1 MGPIYYKKMKLKILF
16 LLIFLFEWCSISF
29 SQSHSSFWQNDI
41 SIGKRRKPKNS
52 MAKGTAFF
60 YWGYNRSAYTRS
72 TIHFSGIGYDFSLKG
87 VKAVDRPSTSIG
99 EYLNPTKI
107 TIPQFNV
114 RVGYNITNYWN
125 LSLGYDHLKYVM
137 VHGQTYLLSGKI
149 NGGIDQNWSGSF
161 FETPVTTNEND
172 FHYENTNGMN
182 FIRVGLSNVRN
193 IIRNSRDNFTLSY
206 LIGASTGV
214 ILSINDFTFGGRK
227 DMATV
232 SLSGLGIS
240 GNAGLRFEFV
250 KHFFVQ
256 TNVSTGFL
264 KQISVRTR
272 PNEYSSIA
280 RQNLGYIEGNIVVG
294 ALFYIRPTNSCDSCP
309 AWH

>member
-1 MGPIYYKKMKLKILF
+1 MKLSIS
-16 LLIFLFEWCSISF
+16 IFLFCIIELSSLSF
-29 SQSHSSFWQNDI
+29 SQTYQSFFQNDI
-41 SIGKRRKPKNS
+41 SSGKRRKPKNS

-72 TIHFSGIGYDFSLKG
+72 TIHFSGNGYDFSLKG
-87 VKAVDRPSTSIG
+87 VKAVDRPSTNIG
-99 EYLNPTKI
+99 EYLDPTKF
-107 TIPQFNV
+107 TVPQFNF
-114 RVGYNITNYWN
+114 RVGYNIANYWN

-137 VHGQTYLLSGKI
+137 VHGQTYFLSGKI

-182 FIRVGLSNVRN
+182 FIRVGISNVRN

-206 LIGASTGV
+206 LLGASAGV

-227 DMATV
+227 DMETM
-232 SLSGLGIS
+232 SLSGVGIS
-240 GNAGLRFEFV
+240 GNAGLRFEFM

-256 TNVSTGFL
+256 TNISSGFL
-264 KQISVRTR
+264 KQNNVRTR
-272 PNEYSSIA
+272 PNEYNAIA
-280 RQNLGYIEGNIVVG
+280 RQNIGYIEANLVLG

-309 AWH
+309 VWR